1 MKSDRSQAI
10 ERGAEGTPLCT
21 LLIEVGCE
29 ELPYKV
35 CESVIRQLEGTLE
48 APGLVAKLLA
58 DERLLEGAAPDLDIF
73 VSPRRIAVLVRGVP
87 ESQVAK
93 IDEFRGPKAE
103 VAFDADGGLT
113 KAGAGFA
120 RSRGAAPEDVRREVF
135 NGTEFAVV
143 RVEAVRRATT
153 EVLPGFVARL
163 IGGLQISRGMRWG
176 QRPPGEPDYLR
187 FSRPIRWLVCKLDA
201 ATVPG
206 AFYGLPIGDLS
217 QGHRVLGAPVV
228 VDRAEHYAQLL
239 AEQCVIVSQHERRR
253 LIVEGLD
260 AAAAEAGGQWSDP
273 GDVLAE
279 AVYLTEWPSVA
290 RGGFRERH
298 LRLPDAVLVTA
309 MQSHQRYFPFRD
321 AAGRLLPLFLY
332 VGNAGPQAA
341 ELVTRGNERVLEG
354 RLDDAEF
361 AYDRDVAEGLQR
373 MADRLDDV
381 VFHEK
386 LGSLADKA
394 RRLQG
399 LVGVLAAES
408 GVSAASLS
416 ATLHTAA
423 HLAKADLVSQV
434 VIEFPVLQGV
444 MGGLYAAAGEKGDA
458 VARAVGEHYRPV
470 SATAPLPGT
479 LPGALLAVADKTDS
493 IVGAWVAG
501 QKPSGSRDPYGLRR
515 AAMGIVRNALA
526 YGLRFPLDGLLE
538 AGVRQFELQGAIPP
552 DDERRAEIVSE
563 TTAFIR
569 ERLEVLLLEEGLP
582 FPSVEA
588 ALAAPAADVPAL
600 AARARAIA
608 ASAGLRVFEDAVT
621 AFNRSAALAAK
632 GAGAGARAVDPALFQ
647 DDAERDLAAAY
658 AAAREP
664 LLGALARLDL
674 ESAIDAA
681 AGLRPAVD
689 RYFDAVL
696 VMDDD
701 AAVRGNR
708 LAQLAAVAG
717 LVGQIGELSR
727 LPAAQV

>member
-1 MKSDRSQAI
+1 M
-10 ERGAEGTPLCT
+10 
-21 LLIEVGCE
+21 
-29 ELPYKV
+29 
-35 CESVIRQLEGTLE
+35 IRQLEGTLE
-48 APGLVAKLLA
+48 APGLVARLLA
-58 DERLLEGAAPDLDIF
+58 DERLLEGAAPDLDVF

-87 ESQVAK
+87 DLQIAK

-120 RSRGAAPEDVRREVF
+120 RSRGAAPEDVRREVV
-135 NGTEFAVV
+135 NGTEFATV
-143 RVEAVRRATT
+143 RVEAARRATT

-176 QRPPGEPDYLR
+176 QRPSGEADYLR

-206 AFYGLPIGDLS
+206 AFYGLPIGGLS
-217 QGHRVLGAPVV
+217 QGHRVLGAAVV
-228 VDRAEHYAQLL
+228 VDRAERYAQLL

-309 MQSHQRYFPFRD
+309 MQSHQRYFPLRD

-332 VGNAGPQAA
+332 VGNAGSQAA
-341 ELVTRGNERVLEG
+341 ALVTHGNERVLEG

-386 LGSLADKA
+386 LGSLADKT
-394 RRLQG
+394 RRLEG
-399 LVGVLAAES
+399 LVSVLAAES
-408 GVSAASLS
+408 GVSAAGALS

-444 MGGLYAAAGEKGDA
+444 MGGLYAAAGDKGDA
-458 VARAVGEHYRPV
+458 VARAVGEHYHPV

-479 LPGALLAVADKTDS
+479 LPGALLAVADKTDN

-538 AGVRQFELQGAIPP
+538 AGVRQFELQGGDPAGRRAPGGDRER
-552 DDERRAEIVSE
+552 DDRVHPRTPGGASARGGPSVPERRGGAGG
-563 TTAFIR
+563 AGR
-569 ERLEVLLLEEGLP
+569 RC
-582 FPSVEA
+582 
-588 ALAAPAADVPAL
+588 
-600 AARARAIA
+600 ARAGR
-608 ASAGLRVFEDAVT
+608 T
-621 AFNRSAALAAK
+621 
-632 GAGAGARAVDPALFQ
+632 GAGHRRVGRTAR
-647 DDAERDLAAAY
+647 
-658 AAAREP
+658 
-664 LLGALARLDL
+664 
-674 ESAIDAA
+674 
-681 AGLRPAVD
+681 
-689 RYFDAVL
+689 
-696 VMDDD
+696 
-701 AAVRGNR
+701 VRGCGDR
-708 LAQLAAVAG
+708 VQPLRGAG
-717 LVGQIGELSR
+717 RQRCRRRGSR
-727 LPAAQV
+727 GRSGSVPGCRRA